1 MSTFNSLL
9 FCLKNL
15 RRKTYTD
22 NRFFSIDNYNP
33 QNIVV
38 FATVFFTT
46 FHPRNGGS
54 MFREKISIFPQF
66 IKKVFYDHDI
76 SKLNL
81 DINTTQ
87 VQILM
92 LVSEN
97 SDKSMS
103 GISRMTGLEKSS
115 FTRSVDCLVNNGF
128 ITKKPSEND
137 RRVIQLSLTARG
149 SRAAKLIKSDFAA
162 YLDSLIADFTETE
175 KMEFFSSLSTVTNYM
190 NRILEANRK

>member
-1 MSTFNSLL
+1 
-9 FCLKNL
+9 
-15 RRKTYTD
+15 
-22 NRFFSIDNYNP
+22 
-33 QNIVV
+33 
-38 FATVFFTT
+38 
-46 FHPRNGGS
+46 